1 MLADFNNSF
10 TVGLS
15 SEFAARLIFPT
26 TRYMCLYT
34 TLWNKKR
41 WTIANTLDVFYTMLL
56 NISICVLLNHTKCSK
71 CRPLAWIHAQRR
83 LCHSSIASSTTL
95 CPKPCQTFVRRCFS
109 SSMSR
114 TWWVSHMFPC
124 IHLCQRRTFW
134 HLLRLK
140 STRTAKFIWL
150 ILSTI
155 RQNGDILLDMSEFCY
170 FWCYGFYKVV

>member
-1 MLADFNNSF
+1 MNYSKYSWCVLHNASKHWHMRYINRHY
-10 TVGLS
+10 LS
-15 SEFAARLIFPT
+15 IYLSI
-26 TRYMCLYT
+26 
-34 TLWNKKR
+34 
-41 WTIANTLDVFYTMLL
+41 
-56 NISICVLLNHTKCSK
+56 ICVLLNHTKCSK
-71 CRPLAWIHAQRR
+71 CRPLAWIHVQIR
-83 LCHSSIASSTTL
+83 LCHSSTMSSMTL

-155 RQNGDILLDMSEFCY
+155 RQNGDISLDMSEFCC
-170 FWCYGFYKVV
+170 FRCYGFYKVV